1 MNGPG
6 TGEDR
11 SSTWP
16 TVTDVGVT
24 PGDELLSLPE
34 APEDDVTR
42 PGEDVGDVEPL
53 DEHATRPKAS
63 TESEIAWTVR
73 RQRDDVDV
81 L

>member
-11 SSTWP
+11 SSTCP

-24 PGDELLSLPE
+24 PGDELLPPPE
-34 APEDDVTR
+34 APDDDVTR
-42 PGEDVGDVEPL
+42 PDEDVADGEPF

-63 TESEIAWTVR
+63 TESEIARNVR
-73 RQRDDVDV
+73 W
-81 L
+81 